1 MKPYTE
7 NEKMNNYVQYIK
19 NELDDAYIK
28 LSDARSNLESIA
40 KHYGTLSGTYAESLA
55 QTIEGVQMLIE
66 SIKKYQVEDNLETY
80 ISDDFPIEEEEE

>member
-7 NEKMNNYVQYIK
+7 EEKMHNYVQYIK
-19 NELDDAYIK
+19 NELDDAYIE

-40 KHYGTLSGTYAESLA
+40 KRYRTLSGTYAESLA

-66 SIKKYQVEDNLETY
+66 SIKKYQVEDNLESY
-80 ISDDFPIEEEEE
+80 VEEEFPIEEEEE

>member
-7 NEKMNNYVQYIK
+7 EEKMHNYVQYIK

-40 KHYGTLSGTYAESLA
+40 KHYGTLSGPYAESLA
-55 QTIEGVQMLIE
+55 QTIEGVQIFIE
-66 SIKKYQVEDNLETY
+66 CLKDQVGDNLESY
-80 ISDDFPIEEEEE
+80 VEEEFPIEEEEE